1 MIYYSDKKYGIYL
14 EHESKSNITKLNKII
29 KKLNTRDTRLINLI
43 TYFFQLKC
51 TNENGLAKNIDKKA
65 IGLLDTVE
73 NSNKIQ
79 YTIKYDTLEIYLG
92 ITKNVENKNVVNIS
106 IF

>member
-1 MIYYSDKKYGIYL
+1 M
-14 EHESKSNITKLNKII
+14 
-29 KKLNTRDTRLINLI
+29 NLI

-65 IGLLDTVE
+65 IGLLDTFE
-73 NSNKIQ
+73 NGDKIQ
-79 YTIKYDTLEIYLG
+79 YTIKYDTLEVYLG
-92 ITKNVENKNVVNIS
+92 ITKNVESKNVVNIS